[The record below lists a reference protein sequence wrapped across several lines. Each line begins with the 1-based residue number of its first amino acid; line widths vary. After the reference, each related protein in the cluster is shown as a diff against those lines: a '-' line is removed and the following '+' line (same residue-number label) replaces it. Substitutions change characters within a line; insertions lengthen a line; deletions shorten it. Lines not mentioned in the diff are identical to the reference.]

1 MKKVLVTGGG
11 GLVGN
16 SIKRLSQSYDYD
28 FVFATREDGDLT
40 VDSYVKDLFEK
51 YKPKY
56 GIHTAAKVG
65 GIAGNLAA
73 QADYFYQNLLMN
85 AYMIHH
91 AAVSNVE
98 KLFAFTSVC
107 VFPDGKEMEESN
119 MHACLLYTSDAADE

>member
-28 FVFATREDGDLT
+28 FVFTTREDGNLT
-40 VDSYVKDLFEK
+40 VESDVRDLFEK
-51 YKPKY
+51 HKPDY
-56 GIHTAAKVG
+56 VIHTAAKVG
-65 GIAGNLAA
+65 GIAGNLSA
-73 QADYFYQNLLMN
+73 QADFFYQNLLMN

-91 AAVSNVE
+91 AAVNNVE
-98 KLFAFTSVC
+98 KFFAFTSVC

-119 MHACLLYTSDAADE
+119 MLSLIHI